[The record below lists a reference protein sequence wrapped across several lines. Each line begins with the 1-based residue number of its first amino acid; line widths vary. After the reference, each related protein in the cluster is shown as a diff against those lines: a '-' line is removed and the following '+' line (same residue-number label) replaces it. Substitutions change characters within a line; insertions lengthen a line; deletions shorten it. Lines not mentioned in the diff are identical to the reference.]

1 MSATPADHTE
11 HRRVLERMLTE
22 QPDRL
27 ARKMRRAA
35 DDRAG
40 ADDLAQEVLLRAVR
54 SLAGLRGPA
63 DEALLCGWV
72 DTIASNLIRNQYRDR
87 ARRPH
92 LEALDT
98 AGPDEPAVG
107 DTTDDLV
114 MANAARDALGRLVD
128 VLPPE
133 LRAVFI
139 ARVID
144 ERPSAEVAASLGISD
159 NLVRWRLHQARE
171 RLRHELDQLG

>member
-1 MSATPADHTE
+1 MSTAPSDHSE
-11 HRRVLERMLTE
+11 HRRVLERMVAE

-54 SLAGLRGPA
+54 SLAGVRGPA

-72 DTIASNLIRNQYRDR
+72 DTIAGNLIRNHHRDR
-87 ARRPH
+87 TRRPRTDS
-92 LEALDT
+92 LDEVGF
-98 AGPDEPAVG
+98 AEPAAPES
-107 DTTDDLV
+107 TDEMV
-114 MANAARDALGRLVD
+114 MAAAAGDALAELVAL
-128 VLPPE
+128 LPAD
-133 LRAVFI
+133 LRTVFI

-144 ERPSAEVAASLGISD
+144 ERPSAEVAAELGISD

-171 RLRHELDQLG
+171 RLRSELERLG